1 MLKIL
6 QMPRHWF
13 VTCHCLKFRLEE
25 EEKFL
30 NAESY
35 YKKAL
40 ALDETFKDAED
51 ALQKLHKYM
60 QVILYFLLDC
70 YLMLKFIYL

>member
-1 MLKIL
+1 MYLDT
-6 QMPRHWF
+6 F
-13 VTCHCLKFRLEE
+13 VVFSKRLNFPFKFRLEE

-60 QVILYFLLDC
+60 QVILYFLLE
-70 YLMLKFIYL
+70 I

>member
-1 MLKIL
+1 MHFLYACWNTSVFAKKKKRNL
-6 QMPRHWF
+6 P
-13 VTCHCLKFRLEE
+13 LKFRLEE

-40 ALDETFKDAED
+40 DLDDTFKDAED

-60 QVILYFLLDC
+60 QVILYFLLE
-70 YLMLKFIYL
+70 I

>member
-1 MLKIL
+1 MLSL
-6 QMPRHWF
+6 P
-13 VTCHCLKFRLEE
+13 LKFRLEE

-40 ALDETFKDAED
+40 DLDETFKDAED

-60 QVILYFLLDC
+60 QVILYFLLE
-70 YLMLKFIYL
+70 I

>member
-1 MLKIL
+1 MYLDA
-6 QMPRHWF
+6 F
-13 VTCHCLKFRLEE
+13 VVFTKVLNLPFKLRLAE

-60 QVILYFLLDC
+60 QVILYFLLE
-70 YLMLKFIYL
+70 I

>member
-1 MLKIL
+1 MHIWGFFCFYEKLNL
-6 QMPRHWF
+6 CF
-13 VTCHCLKFRLEE
+13 KFRLEE
-25 EEKFL
+25 EDKFL

-60 QVILYFLLDC
+60 QVILYFLLE
-70 YLMLKFIYL
+70 I

>member
-1 MLKIL
+1 MYTWINLFL
-6 QMPRHWF
+6 QMLNLPN
-13 VTCHCLKFRLEE
+13 RLEE

-51 ALQKLHKYM
+51 ALQKLHKHM
-60 QVILYFLLDC
+60 QVILYFL
-70 YLMLKFIYL
+70 FEI

>member
-1 MLKIL
+1 MKTSNLYKKKKNL
-6 QMPRHWF
+6 NFPF
-13 VTCHCLKFRLEE
+13 KFRLEE

-40 ALDETFKDAED
+40 ALDGTFKDAED

-60 QVILYFLLDC
+60 QVILYFLLE
-70 YLMLKFIYL
+70 I

>member
-1 MLKIL
+1 MYVDKFYKMLYL
-6 QMPRHWF
+6 PN
-13 VTCHCLKFRLEE
+13 RLEE

-60 QVILYFLLDC
+60 QVILYFL
-70 YLMLKFIYL
+70 FEI